1 MPLSDRDYMR
11 PNRPQRQPHR
21 TFQAPSIGLNS
32 LLVIIAIN
40 VVFYLATLVA
50 PTGHYPWGPYVPQA
64 FDKITYYLGLIPY
77 YLSSRP
83 WTVVTAMF
91 IHANFL
97 HILFNMIA
105 LFFFGRALR
114 FFVGDN
120 RFLFVY
126 FLGGIIGNLLF
137 VGLNMNALTMV
148 IGASGAIYA
157 VAGALVVIRP
167 RMQILF
173 WGIIP
178 MPMWLF
184 TVVFLGILAL
194 PGVAPANIAW
204 QAHLGGLAT
213 GLAVGYFYRRR
224 LRLFVI

>member
-1 MPLSDRDYMR
+1 MR
-11 PNRPQRQPHR
+11 PNRPQQPR
-21 TFQAPSIGLNS
+21 RIFQQPSLTLNS
-32 LLVIIAIN
+32 VMVLIIIN

-50 PTGHYPWGPYVPQA
+50 PKAFYAWGPFQQVQ

-77 YLSSRP
+77 YLTSRP

-91 IHANFL
+91 IHANFM

-114 FFVGDN
+114 FFVSDN

-126 FLGGIIGNLLF
+126 FLGGIVGNLLF
-137 VGLNMNALTMV
+137 VGLDLNALTMV
-148 IGASGAIYA
+148 IGASGAIFA

-167 RMQILF
+167 RMRILF

-184 TVVFLGILAL
+184 TVVFLGILVL
-194 PGVAPANIAW
+194 PGVAPAGIAW

-224 LRLFVI
+224 LRMFVF

>member
-1 MPLSDRDYMR
+1 LPLSDRDYMR
-11 PNRPQRQPHR
+11 PNRPQQPHR
-21 TFQAPSIGLNS
+21 GFHAPPLALNS
-32 LLVIIAIN
+32 LLVIIIIN
-40 VVFYLATLVA
+40 VVFYFATLVL
-50 PTGHYPWGPYVPQA
+50 PDSRYPLGMGYYT
-64 FDKITYYLGLIPY
+64 ITNRMSYYLALVPH
-77 YLSSRP
+77 YLADRP
-83 WTVVTAMF
+83 WTLVTAMF
-91 IHANFL
+91 IHANFM

>member
-1 MPLSDRDYMR
+1 MR
-11 PNRPQRQPHR
+11 PNRPQRPR
-21 TFQAPSIGLNS
+21 RVFQSPSFTLNS
-32 LLVIIAIN
+32 VMVLIIIN
-40 VVFYLATLVA
+40 VVFWLATLVA
-50 PTGHYPWGPYVPQA
+50 PTGRYPMGPYYV
-64 FDKITYYLGLIPY
+64 FSTDKITYYLGLVPY
-77 YLSSRP
+77 YLSARP
-83 WTVVTAMF
+83 WTLVTAMF
-91 IHANFL
+91 IHANFT

-114 FFVGDN
+114 YFVSDN

-126 FLGGIIGNLLF
+126 FLGGIVGNLLF
-137 VGLNMNALTMV
+137 VGLNMNALTIV
-148 IGASGAIYA
+148 IGASGAIFA

-173 WGIIP
+173 WGIVP

-184 TVVFLGILAL
+184 TVVFLGILVI
-194 PGVAPANIAW
+194 PGIAPSGIAW

-224 LRLFVI
+224 LRLFVF